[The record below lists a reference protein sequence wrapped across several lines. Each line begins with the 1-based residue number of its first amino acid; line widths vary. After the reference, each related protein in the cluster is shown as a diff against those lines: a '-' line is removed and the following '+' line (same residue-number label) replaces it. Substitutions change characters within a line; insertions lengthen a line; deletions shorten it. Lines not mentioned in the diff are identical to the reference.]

1 MRLNRTI
8 GILAFI
14 FHITASG
21 LDRTD
26 VIFPVFQFPPDMIPR
41 IDGSTEDWCMVP
53 ENYCIRTDQ
62 LEDDERIHSAVNA
75 EDLDICVRVGWVQGL
90 CRLYFLYEA
99 FDNYWDFSLPGLHN
113 DTFEIVV
120 DGDASGGPL
129 IDKGHTEL
137 WTPEEVGMAR
147 ARPDPRISISEANW
161 AIHGVHAQNY
171 HIFTPAEG
179 KDWAMVWGIQ
189 PWIKA
194 LPYAN
199 AAYKYHF
206 KPGES
211 GNLVLEFWIT
221 PFDYAGS
228 EETRAIPTVLEEDK
242 IIGLSWAVI
251 DYDDADNKKNNG
263 FWNLSREHKMYG
275 NASHLCAFRLM
286 PLEAVFR
293 KGIEAEWSF
302 KVVDMKR
309 RFVAFQDQ
317 SIGTITA
324 WRWDF
329 GDGFTSTDQH
339 PTHTYKNA
347 GSYIVIL
354 EISGPEGR
362 SRLSRVWDVTVK

>member
-1 MRLNRTI
+1 MRLNRFI
-8 GILAFI
+8 WILIFI
-14 FHITASG
+14 LRIPADG
-21 LDRTD
+21 LERTD
-26 VIFPVFQFPPDMIPR
+26 MTFPVFQFPPDMIPR
-41 IDGSTEDWCMVP
+41 IDGRAEDWDLVP
-53 ENYCIRTDQ
+53 ENYRIRTDQ
-62 LEDDERIHSAVNA
+62 LMDDEGIHPAVNA
-75 EDLDICVRVGWVQGL
+75 ENLDICVRVGWVRGL

-129 IDKGHTEL
+129 IDKGHTEM
-137 WTPEEVGMAR
+137 WTPEEVGINR
-147 ARPDPRISISEANW
+147 AKPDPRISIAEANW

-189 PWIKA
+189 SWIKA

-199 AAYKYHF
+199 AACEYHF
-206 KPGES
+206 RPGES

-228 EETRAIPTVLEEDK
+228 DACRAVQTVLDENK

-251 DYDDADNKKNNG
+251 DYDDVNHKKNNG
-263 FWNLSREHKMYG
+263 FWNLSRQHKMYG
-275 NASHLCAFRLM
+275 NAAHLCAFRLM
-286 PLEAVFR
+286 PLEPEFH
-293 KGIEAEWSF
+293 KKIEAKWSF

-309 RFVAFQDQ
+309 HLVAFQDQ

-324 WRWDF
+324 WKWDF
-329 GDGFTSTDQH
+329 GDGSTSTDQH
-339 PTHTYKNA
+339 PFHAYEKA

-354 EISGPEGR
+354 EISGPEGS
-362 SRLSRVWDVTVK
+362 SRLSRVWDVTMK